1 MNKDILN
8 KMILQLQLRLP
19 ELDNKSITQE
29 LEVIRAQI
37 NDGFA
42 DIEKEKQK
50 ENTYRVIT

>member
-8 KMILQLQLRLP
+8 KMILQLALRLT
-19 ELDNKSITQE
+19 ELDNQSITQE
-29 LEVIRAQI
+29 LEAIRAQV

-42 DIEKEKQK
+42 DIEKEKEK

>member
-8 KMILQLQLRLP
+8 KMILQLELRLT
-19 ELDNKSITQE
+19 ELDNQSITQE
-29 LEVIRAQI
+29 LEAIRAQV

>member
-8 KMILQLQLRLP
+8 KMILQLELRLT
-19 ELDNKSITQE
+19 ELDNQSITQE
-29 LEVIRAQI
+29 LEAIRAQV

-42 DIEKEKQK
+42 DFEKEKEK

>member
-1 MNKDILN
+1 
-8 KMILQLQLRLP
+8 MILQLQLRLP
-19 ELDNKSITQE
+19 ELDNQSITQE
-29 LEVIRAQI
+29 LEAIRAQV

>member
-19 ELDNKSITQE
+19 ELDNQSITQE
-29 LEVIRAQI
+29 LEAIRAQV

-50 ENTYRVIT
+50 ESTYRVIT